1 MKNKCDT
8 ICKKFKIKYLKR
20 SSEKGVPSSKQFWNF
35 VKALLINWMNN
46 DFISIKN
53 GDAFKNKKVKY

>member
-8 ICKKFKIKYLKR
+8 ICRKFEIKYLKR

-46 DFISIKN
+46 DLTLLRMEMLLKIRK
-53 GDAFKNKKVKY
+53 